1 MPSSASLSVFTN
13 SYLAPKR
20 VSFGRLVLNPG
31 DPGEDFCLLPSS
43 KVLGED
49 DVTVAPFD
57 KVRLRE
63 HTNRGSRFSAALTDL
78 LSFSHLRSSRPSE
91 IVHADRILTYEL
103 LNSGTLFT
111 DTLCTDEAS
120 QRWMEKYLKS
130 TTIYMVTGILTI
142 YGAEVTRTDK
152 GSAQTAGGLDV
163 PLSKL
168 IPAAQA
174 FPGSNILDL
183 KFKGKTRDS
192 QKSLVKFVAPDER
205 ILAVQYR
212 RISFKA
218 FVSKTIGEAQLQRG
232 KWKVLGA
239 EGYRDSS
246 GNIKDVIDATLEGVG
261 LDDVKRD
268 LECEDDDIWEIVAE
282 NGSEAGIF
290 AFAEVED
297 GTNE

>member
-1 MPSSASLSVFTN
+1 
-13 SYLAPKR
+13 
-20 VSFGRLVLNPG
+20 
-31 DPGEDFCLLPSS
+31 
-43 KVLGED
+43 
-49 DVTVAPFD
+49 
-57 KVRLRE
+57 
-63 HTNRGSRFSAALTDL
+63 
-78 LSFSHLRSSRPSE
+78 
-91 IVHADRILTYEL
+91 LTYEL
-103 LNSGTLFT
+103 LNSGTIFT

-120 QRWMEKYLKS
+120 QRWMEKYLQS

-142 YGAEVTRTDK
+142 YGAEVARTDK
-152 GSAQTAGGLDV
+152 GSAQTEGGLDV

-168 IPAAQA
+168 IPASQA

-183 KFKGKTRDS
+183 KFRGKTWDS

-212 RISFKA
+212 RVSFKA
-218 FVSKTIGEAQLQRG
+218 FASKTVGEAQLQKG

-268 LECEDDDIWEIVAE
+268 LECEDDNIWEIVAE
-282 NGSEAGIF
+282 DSSEVGIF
-290 AFAEVED
+290 AFAEAEAED